1 MLFALFVMPMLILL
15 EVNRILEKLV
25 HHKNQLKAI
34 HAWIQGSSQKSR
46 EIEGFIQG
54 SLLLGLVSLTC
65 ILLLTPVQLHY
76 TLHIHMYMCLK

>member
-65 ILLLTPVQLHY
+65 ILLLTPCTTPLY
-76 TLHIHMYMCLK
+76 TSHIHVHVP